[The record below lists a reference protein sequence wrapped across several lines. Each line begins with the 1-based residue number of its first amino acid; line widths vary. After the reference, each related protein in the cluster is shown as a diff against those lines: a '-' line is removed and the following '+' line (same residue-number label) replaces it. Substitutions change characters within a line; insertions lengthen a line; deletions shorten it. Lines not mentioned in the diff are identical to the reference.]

1 LIAWDYS
8 LSSTDAD
15 ILRQVA
21 KAVVY
26 DSLTNWNVG
35 KYDPVAGFNS
45 NIVSGLEYEFQDA
58 SIYSD
63 SVSWNFGDGTTANGN
78 YVTHTYPADGTYLV
92 TQIVTY
98 CQYSDTAYYSLT
110 INTTSVLEKDKA
122 NIHIYPNPGNG
133 TFIVTAP
140 NTTEYSIFNAIG
152 QAVCSGLFKPGEQTL
167 NLADPAPGIYF
178 LKTDNST
185 YRLVISKP

>member
-1 LIAWDYS
+1 
-8 LSSTDAD
+8 
-15 ILRQVA
+15 
-21 KAVVY
+21 
-26 DSLTNWNVG
+26 
-35 KYDPVAGFNS
+35 
-45 NIVSGLEYEFQDA
+45 
-58 SIYSD
+58 
-63 SVSWNFGDGTTANGN
+63 
-78 YVTHTYPADGTYLV
+78 
-92 TQIVTY
+92 
-98 CQYSDTAYYSLT
+98 
-110 INTTSVLEKDKA
+110 VLEKDKA

-152 QAVCSGLFKPGEQTL
+152 QTVCSGLFKPGEQTL